1 LPRQQTLRALI
12 DWSYDLLSEEEKNL
26 LRIASVFVGGWTL
39 DALESIF
46 EDPNAIEHL
55 EGLVNKSLVVTEEH
69 DNEMRYFL
77 LETIRQYAREK
88 LFEAKQAA
96 AARDRH
102 FVYYAE
108 LSETLWES
116 FRSEKL
122 LPMVSKANDEI
133 ENMRTALEWGLEN
146 HVEENL
152 RLAAN
157 YCVVSSVIGVLGEGI
172 EWTSR
177 TIERA
182 KTLPPA
188 PGGDEDIYRKK
199 LIAKALYAQGMVGMG
214 IGKMQ
219 MVIPTLKEAIAISRV
234 AGDKQMLGYSLEMY
248 YTATQFAYMPDRDE
262 AALEGFRIFS
272 EEIEDSF
279 GLGMGYMNMARLAI
293 AKGDENE
300 KEMYFEKLRERMRE
314 APGSYQVAM
323 FHLGMGM
330 DESVHGNYE
339 VAKRIFE
346 DGRKLFNGLGSV
358 NFQLVMQS
366 EIGHVERHTGNLNQA
381 KAIYQ
386 ETIKGWQEIGNRP
399 AIAHQ
404 LECFGF
410 LAVTEEEPQRAIK
423 LFSAAEILREKI
435 QASRVDH
442 EQDEYEQ
449 SIAQLRTLLPEMEF
463 NTLWAEG
470 KSMTMAQAIQLA
482 LE

>member
-1 LPRQQTLRALI
+1 M
-12 DWSYDLLSEEEKNL
+12 
-26 LRIASVFVGGWTL
+26 RIASVFVGGWTL
-39 DALESIF
+39 DALEAVS
-46 EDPNAIEHL
+46 EDPHAIEHL
-55 EGLVNKSLVVTEEH
+55 EGLVNKSLVVTEER
-69 DNEMRYFL
+69 DDEMRYYL

-88 LFEAKQAA
+88 LFEVKQSS

-102 FVYYAE
+102 FIYFVE
-108 LSETLWES
+108 FSDTLWKS
-116 FRSEKL
+116 FLSEKL

-157 YCVVSSVIGVLGEGI
+157 FCVVSSVIGVLGEGI

-188 PGGDEDIYRKK
+188 AGGDADVHRKK
-199 LIAKALYAQGMVGMG
+199 LIAKALFTQGMVGMG

-219 MVIPTLKEAIAISRV
+219 MVILTLKEAITISRV
-234 AGDKQMLGYSLEMY
+234 TGDKQILGYSLEMY

-279 GLGMGYMNMARLAI
+279 GLGMGYMNMARLAV

-330 DESVHGNYE
+330 GESVLGNYAT
-339 VAKRIFE
+339 AKRILE
-346 DGRKLFNGLGSV
+346 DGRKIFESMGSV

-366 EIGHVERHTGNLNQA
+366 EIGHVERHTGNLSQA

-404 LECFGF
+404 LESFGF
-410 LAVTEEEPQRAIK
+410 LAIAEEEPQHAIK
-423 LFSAAEILREKI
+423 LFSAAEALRERI
-435 QASRVDH
+435 QAPRVDH
-442 EQDEYEQ
+442 EQAEYEQ
-449 SIAQLRTLLPEMEF
+449 SIAQLHAMLPEVEF
-463 NTLWAEG
+463 NALWAEG
-470 KSMTMAQAIQLA
+470 RSMTMEQAIQLG